1 MKKLHITDDCIT
13 KKPSL
18 WEEDSPWK
26 VSKII
31 PLIDTFVREIDRDE
45 INLLDVGGGAG
56 LILNVISA
64 YIKDN
69 HKIKVNKFALDLS
82 PGALDIQKMR
92 NPDLKRCL
100 NEDISKTSL
109 ADKEIDLTLMID
121 VLEHV
126 VNPTEALKE
135 LRRISKFV
143 IFKVPLDDNLYYNIM
158 NFITRGKVRQTSIES
173 SGHINIYRFSK
184 LKQQIEKYTGVVLE
198 YRFTDA
204 FDYYLNSEL
213 YHKNMGLRGKLM
225 DYIALG
231 LFKLSPRLC
240 SLIFADFAMILVK
253 CY

>member
-1 MKKLHITDDCIT
+1 MKNFYTTDECIA

-26 VSKII
+26 ISIII
-31 PLIDTFVREIDRDE
+31 PLIDTFVREINRDE

-56 LILNVISA
+56 LILNAISS

-69 HKIKVNKFALDLS
+69 YKIRVNKFALDLS
-82 PGALDIQKMR
+82 PGALDIQKTR

-100 NEDISKTSL
+100 NEDISRTSL

-135 LRRISKFV
+135 LQRISKFV
-143 IFKVPLDDNLYYNIM
+143 IFKVPLEDNLYHNMM

-173 SGHINIYRFSK
+173 SGHINIYRFNK
-184 LKQQIEKYTGVVLE
+184 LKHQIEQHAGVVSE
-198 YRFTDA
+198 YCFTNA
-204 FDYYLNSEL
+204 FNYYLNSEL

-225 DYIALG
+225 DYVALS

-240 SLIFADFAMILVK
+240 SLIFYDFVMILVK